1 MDVTEVLSLHFELKL
16 PEGLNEGHALNV
28 PDCASQL
35 SGQSTSLGNRQVHVQ
50 AHVCFLELYIT
61 VREEQTGFYLH
72 LCAHFVSKLTKQR

>member
-61 VREEQTGFYLH
+61 QSEKNKQVFIYICVRILFQN
-72 LCAHFVSKLTKQR
+72 